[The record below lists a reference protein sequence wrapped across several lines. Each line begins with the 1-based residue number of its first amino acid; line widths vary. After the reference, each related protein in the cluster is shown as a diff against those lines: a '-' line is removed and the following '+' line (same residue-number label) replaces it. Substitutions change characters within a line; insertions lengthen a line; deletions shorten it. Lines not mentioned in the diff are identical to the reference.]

1 MRNALKQQ
9 NAILIKEERFPSK
22 SNHTP
27 TTTFA
32 IYQALR
38 ILDQQ
43 QATGQ
48 RYMIFSDSQAAIQR
62 IRTDTAGPGQQWAR
76 AAMEVYA
83 RLASRDNEVK
93 VHWVPAHSGI
103 PGNEVVDG
111 FAKGAA
117 GSRQRHQAPDRLL
130 QEASL
135 SHLARVATE
144 NRSRTTARWISDHVR
159 PERRYKPPAGTG
171 LRRRALGR
179 VRKSL
184 ASRYYQLLAGH
195 AAIGSFLHERMT
207 GPLHL
212 ETNECRW
219 CATGKRESRH
229 HLFTECEAWRPQI
242 RRLWRRI
249 GKDCGWKH
257 PRAPAV
263 RKLWRKEATEAVLEF
278 LEDTRVGCWTVT
290 QGARRPA
297 EGVGQGGEGEEGGPG
312 PP

>member
-1 MRNALKQQ
+1 M
-9 NAILIKEERFPSK
+9 
-22 SNHTP
+22 
-27 TTTFA
+27 
-32 IYQALR
+32 
-38 ILDQQ
+38 
-43 QATGQ
+43 
-48 RYMIFSDSQAAIQR
+48 
-62 IRTDTAGPGQQWAR
+62 
-76 AAMEVYA
+76 
-83 RLASRDNEVK
+83 
-93 VHWVPAHSGI
+93 
-103 PGNEVVDG
+103 
-111 FAKGAA
+111 
-117 GSRQRHQAPDRLL
+117 
-130 QEASL
+130 
-135 SHLARVATE
+135 
-144 NRSRTTARWISDHVR
+144 
-159 PERRYKPPAGTG
+159 
-171 LRRRALGR
+171 
-179 VRKSL
+179 RKSL

-263 RKLWRKEATEAVLEF
+263 RKLWRKEATEAVLKF

-297 EGVGQGGEGEEGGPG
+297 EDVGQGGEGEEGGPG